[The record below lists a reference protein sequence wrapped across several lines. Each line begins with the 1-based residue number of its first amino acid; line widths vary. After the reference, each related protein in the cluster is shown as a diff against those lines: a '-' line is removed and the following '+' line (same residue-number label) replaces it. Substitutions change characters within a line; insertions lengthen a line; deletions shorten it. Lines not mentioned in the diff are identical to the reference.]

1 MAKYQMMKLPGG
13 VLAPLNDDEAE
24 RLKSFQNN
32 EQYEIEIKKQRNPAY
47 HRKFFAL
54 LNLAYEYWV
63 PDGGLMPH
71 QELFGITGLAK
82 YIGAKMPGVDA
93 QELAK
98 EYVTMQINGRSEKY
112 LAIEKDFELFREW
125 IICES
130 GHSELK
136 QTPRGIVKKAKSISF
151 ARMDETEFNGLY
163 KSVFNVAWR
172 HMLQASFDSEAEAM
186 AAADSLG
193 EFA

>member
-1 MAKYQMMKLPGG
+1 MSKVNLIRNGRSF
-13 VLAPLNDDEAE
+13 APATEQDEELLN
-24 RLKSFQNN
+24 RVRTG
-32 EQYEIEIKKQRNPAY
+32 EIIACEFTKPRNPQF
-47 HRKFFAL
+47 HRRFFAL

-63 PDGGLMPH
+63 PEGGLMPQ
-71 QELFGITGLAK
+71 QELYGITGLAK
-82 YIGAKMPGVDA
+82 YIGAKVPSVDA
-93 QELAK
+93 QALAK
-98 EYVTMQINGRSEKY
+98 EYVTMQISGSDQKIS
-112 LAIEKDFELFREW
+112 AVEKDFELFREW
-125 IICES
+125 IISES
-130 GHSELK
+130 KVHSELK

-172 HMLQASFDSEAEAM
+172 YMLQASFASEDEAM

>member
-1 MAKYQMMKLPGG
+1 MSKVNLIRNGRSF
-13 VLAPLNDDEAE
+13 APATEQDEE
-24 RLKSFQNN
+24 LLKRVRTG
-32 EQYEIEIKKQRNPAY
+32 EIIACEFTKPRNPKF

-63 PDGGLMPH
+63 PDGGLMPQ
-71 QELFGITGLAK
+71 QELFGIMGLAK
-82 YIGAKMPGVDA
+82 HIAANVPGVDA
-93 QELAK
+93 QAIAK

-112 LAIEKDFELFREW
+112 PAVEKDFELFREW
-125 IICES
+125 IISES

-151 ARMDETEFNGLY
+151 ARMDETEFSGLY

-172 HMLQASFDSEAEAM
+172 HMLQANFASEEEAM

>member
-1 MAKYQMMKLPGG
+1 MAKVNLIRAGK
-13 VLAPLNDDEAE
+13 VLVPATEQDEE
-24 RLKSFQNN
+24 LLKRVRTG
-32 EQYEIEIKKQRNPAY
+32 EIIACEFTKPRNPAY

-71 QELFGITGLAK
+71 QEFFGIIGLAK
-82 YIGAKMPGVDA
+82 YIGAKVPSVDA
-93 QELAK
+93 QALTK
-98 EYVTMQINGRSEKY
+98 EYVTMQITGRSEKY
-112 LAIEKDFELFREW
+112 PAVEKDFELFREW
-125 IICES
+125 IISES

-172 HMLQASFDSEAEAM
+172 HMLQASFASEDEAM

>member
-1 MAKYQMMKLPGG
+1 MTRVNLVRQGRSFAPATEQDEEQLKR
-13 VLAPLNDDEAE
+13 VLTGEVIACEFTKP
-24 RLKSFQNN
+24 
-32 EQYEIEIKKQRNPAY
+32 RNPAF

-63 PDGGLMPH
+63 PDGGLMPQ

-82 YIGAKMPGVDA
+82 YISAKVPGVDA
-93 QELAK
+93 QALAK

-112 LAIEKDFELFREW
+112 PAVEKDFELFREW
-125 IICES
+125 IISES

-151 ARMDETEFNGLY
+151 ASMDETEFSGLY

-172 HMLQASFDSEAEAM
+172 HMLQASFESEEAAM
-186 AAADSLG
+186 AAADMMG

>member
-1 MAKYQMMKLPGG
+1 MSKVNLIRNGRSF
-13 VLAPLNDDEAE
+13 APATEQDEE
-24 RLKSFQNN
+24 LLHRVRTG
-32 EQYEIEIKKQRNPAY
+32 EIIACELTKPRNPQF
-47 HRKFFAL
+47 HRRFFAL
-54 LNLAYEYWV
+54 LHLAYEYWV
-63 PDGGLMPH
+63 PEGGLMPQ
-71 QELFGITGLAK
+71 QELYGITGLAK
-82 YIGAKMPGVDA
+82 YIGAKVPSVDA
-93 QELAK
+93 QALAK
-98 EYVTMQINGRSEKY
+98 EYVTMQITGRSERY
-112 LAIEKDFELFREW
+112 PAIEKDFELFREW
-125 IICES
+125 IISES

-172 HMLQASFDSEAEAM
+172 YMLQASFASEDEAM

>member
-1 MAKYQMMKLPGG
+1 MSKVNLIRAGK
-13 VLAPLNDDEAE
+13 VLVPATEQDEE
-24 RLKSFQNN
+24 LLKRVRTGEVIACEFT
-32 EQYEIEIKKQRNPAY
+32 KPRNPLF

-54 LNLAYEYWV
+54 LNLAYEYWE
-63 PDGGLMPH
+63 PDGGLMPQ
-71 QELFGITGLAK
+71 QELYGITGLAK

-93 QELAK
+93 QSLAK
-98 EYVTMQINGRSEKY
+98 EYVTMQITGRSEKY
-112 LAIEKDFELFREW
+112 PAVEKDFELFREW
-125 IICES
+125 IISES

-172 HMLQASFDSEAEAM
+172 HMLQTSFASEEEAM

>member
-1 MAKYQMMKLPGG
+1 MSKVNLIRAGK
-13 VLAPLNDDEAE
+13 VLVPATEQDEE
-24 RLKSFQNN
+24 LLKRVRTGEVISCEFT
-32 EQYEIEIKKQRNPAY
+32 KPRNPQF
-47 HRKFFAL
+47 HRRFFAL
-54 LNLAYEYWV
+54 LNLAYEYWA
-63 PDGGLMPH
+63 PDSGLMPQ

-82 YIGAKMPGVDA
+82 YIAAKMANVDA
-93 QELAK
+93 QALAK
-98 EYVTMQINGRSEKY
+98 EYVTMQITGRSEKY
-112 LAIEKDFELFREW
+112 PAVEKDFELFREW
-125 IICES
+125 IISES

-163 KSVFNVAWR
+163 RSVFNVAWR
-172 HMLQASFDSEAEAM
+172 HMLQANFASEAEAM

>member
-1 MAKYQMMKLPGG
+1 MSKVNLIRSGRSF
-13 VLAPLNDDEAE
+13 APATEQDEE
-24 RLKSFQNN
+24 LLKRVRTGEVIACDFT
-32 EQYEIEIKKQRNPAY
+32 KPRNPAY

-54 LNLAYEYWV
+54 LNLAYEYWI
-63 PDGGLMPH
+63 PDGGLMPQ

-82 YIGAKMPGVDA
+82 YIGAKMPSVDA
-93 QELAK
+93 QALAK
-98 EYVTMQINGRSEKY
+98 EYVTMQIAGRSEKY
-112 LAIEKDFELFREW
+112 PAVEKDFELFREW
-125 IICES
+125 IISES

-151 ARMDETEFNGLY
+151 ASMDETEFNGLY

-172 HMLQASFDSEAEAM
+172 HMLQASFASEAEAM

>member
-1 MAKYQMMKLPGG
+1 MAKVNLVRSGRSFSPATAQ
-13 VLAPLNDDEAE
+13 DEDQLS
-24 RLKSFQNN
+24 RVRTG
-32 EQYEIEIKKQRNPAY
+32 EIIACDFTKPRNPAY

-54 LNLAYEYWV
+54 LNLAYEYWT
-63 PDGGLMPH
+63 PGGGLMPQ

-82 YIGAKMPGVDA
+82 YIASKVPGVDA
-93 QELAK
+93 KALAK
-98 EYVTMQINGRSEKY
+98 EYVTMQITGRSEKY
-112 LAIEKDFELFREW
+112 PAVEKDFELFREW
-125 IICES
+125 IISES

-172 HMLQASFDSEAEAM
+172 HMLQASFASEVEAM

>member
-1 MAKYQMMKLPGG
+1 MAKVNLIRSGKVFSPVGAQ
-13 VLAPLNDDEAE
+13 DE
-24 RLKSFQNN
+24 
-32 EQYEIEIKKQRNPAY
+32 EQLQRVRTGEIISCEFTKPRNPQF

-54 LNLAYEYWV
+54 LNLAYEYWE
-63 PDGGLMPH
+63 PDGGLMPQ

-82 YIGAKMPGVDA
+82 YIAAKVGGVDA
-93 QELAK
+93 QALAN
-98 EYVTMQINGRSEKY
+98 EYVTMQITGRSEKY
-112 LAIEKDFELFREW
+112 PAVEKDFELFREW
-125 IICES
+125 IIAES

-172 HMLQASFDSEAEAM
+172 HMLKSSFASEAEAM

>member
-1 MAKYQMMKLPGG
+1 MAKVNLIRNGRSF
-13 VLAPLNDDEAE
+13 APATEQDEDLLE
-24 RLKSFQNN
+24 RVRTGEVIACEFTKP
-32 EQYEIEIKKQRNPAY
+32 RNPAY

-63 PDGGLMPH
+63 PDGGLMPQ

-82 YIGAKMPGVDA
+82 YISAKVPGVDA
-93 QELAK
+93 QSMAK
-98 EYVTMQINGRSEKY
+98 EYVTMQITGRSEKY
-112 LAIEKDFELFREW
+112 PAVEKDFALFREW
-125 IICES
+125 IISES

-151 ARMDETEFNGLY
+151 ASMDETEFNGLY

-172 HMLQASFDSEAEAM
+172 HMLQASFASEAEAM

>member
-1 MAKYQMMKLPGG
+1 MAKVNLIRSGK
-13 VLAPLNDDEAE
+13 VFAPATEQDEE
-24 RLKSFQNN
+24 LLKRVRTG
-32 EQYEIEIKKQRNPAY
+32 EIITCEFTKPRNPAF

-54 LNLAYEYWV
+54 LNLAYEYWE
-63 PDGGLMPH
+63 PDGGLMPQ
-71 QELFGITGLAK
+71 QELYGITGLAK
-82 YIGAKMPGVDA
+82 YIGAKVPGVDA

-98 EYVTMQINGRSEKY
+98 EYVTMQITGRSEKY
-112 LAIEKDFELFREW
+112 PAVEKDFELFREW
-125 IICES
+125 IISEA

-151 ARMDETEFNGLY
+151 ARMDETEFSGLY

-172 HMLQASFDSEAEAM
+172 HMLQASFASEDEAM

>member
-1 MAKYQMMKLPGG
+1 MAKVNLVRSGRTF
-13 VLAPLNDDEAE
+13 APATEQDEE
-24 RLKSFQNN
+24 QLKRVRTGEVIACEFT
-32 EQYEIEIKKQRNPAY
+32 KPRNPHF
-47 HRKFFAL
+47 HRRFFAL
-54 LNLAYEYWV
+54 LNLAFEYWS
-63 PDGGLMPH
+63 PDGGLMPQ

-82 YIGAKMPGVDA
+82 YIAAKVPGVDA
-93 QELAK
+93 QALAK
-98 EYVTMQINGRSEKY
+98 EYVTMQITGRSEKY
-112 LAIEKDFELFREW
+112 PAVEKDFELFREW
-125 IICES
+125 IISEA

-151 ARMDETEFNGLY
+151 ARMDETEFSGLY

-172 HMLQASFDSEAEAM
+172 HMLQASFASEDEAM

>member
-1 MAKYQMMKLPGG
+1 MAKVNLVKSGKAFYPLSPNDEEALSKVKSGG
-13 VLAPLNDDEAE
+13 VISC
-24 RLKSFQNN
+24 SFS
-32 EQYEIEIKKQRNPAY
+32 IPRNIAR
-47 HRKFFAL
+47 HRQFFAL

-63 PDGGLMPH
+63 PDGGLMPQ

-82 YIGAKMPGVDA
+82 YIAAKVPGVDA
-93 QELAK
+93 QALAK
-98 EYVTMQINGRSEKY
+98 EYVTMQITGRSEKY
-112 LAIEKDFELFREW
+112 PAAEKDFELFREW
-125 IICES
+125 IISES

-172 HMLQASFDSEAEAM
+172 HMLQASFASEAEAM

>member
-1 MAKYQMMKLPGG
+1 MAKVNLIRSGKVFSPVGAQ
-13 VLAPLNDDEAE
+13 DE
-24 RLKSFQNN
+24 
-32 EQYEIEIKKQRNPAY
+32 EQLHRVRTGEIISCEFTKPRNPQF

-54 LNLAYEYWV
+54 LNLAYEYYE
-63 PDGGLMPH
+63 PDGGLMPQ

-82 YIGAKMPGVDA
+82 YIAAKVGGVDA
-93 QELAK
+93 QALAN
-98 EYVTMQINGRSEKY
+98 EYVTMQITGRSEKY
-112 LAIEKDFELFREW
+112 PSVEKDFELFREW
-125 IICES
+125 IISES

-172 HMLQASFDSEAEAM
+172 HMLQASFASEAEAM

>member
-1 MAKYQMMKLPGG
+1 MSKVNLIRQGRSFAPATEQDG
-13 VLAPLNDDEAE
+13 VL
-24 RLKSFQNN
+24 LKRVRTGEVIACEFT
-32 EQYEIEIKKQRNPAY
+32 KPRNPQF

-54 LNLAYEYWV
+54 LNLAYEYWE
-63 PDGGLMPH
+63 PDGGLMPQ
-71 QELFGITGLAK
+71 QELYGITGLAK
-82 YIGAKMPGVDA
+82 YIGAKVPSVDA
-93 QELAK
+93 QALAK

-112 LAIEKDFELFREW
+112 PAVEKDFELFREW
-125 IICES
+125 IISES

-172 HMLQASFDSEAEAM
+172 HMLQASFASEDEAM

>member
-1 MAKYQMMKLPGG
+1 MSKVNLIRNGRSF
-13 VLAPLNDDEAE
+13 APATEQDEE
-24 RLKSFQNN
+24 LLKRVRTGEVIACEFT
-32 EQYEIEIKKQRNPAY
+32 KPRNPQF
-47 HRKFFAL
+47 HRRFFAL

-63 PDGGLMPH
+63 PDGGLMPQ

-82 YIGAKMPGVDA
+82 YIAAKMPGVDA
-93 QELAK
+93 QALSK
-98 EYVTMQINGRSEKY
+98 EYVTMQITGRSEKY
-112 LAIEKDFELFREW
+112 PAVEKDFELFREW
-125 IICES
+125 IISES

-172 HMLQASFDSEAEAM
+172 HMLQSSFASEAEAM